1 MSETN
6 LGSGAGWGKTTADC
20 VVNSYGNVGRGG
32 GGVSVVSMDCGVG
45 MAQLIIVAIFILFF
59 ASSPN

>member
-1 MSETN
+1 MSDIT
-6 LGSGAGWGKTTADC
+6 LGAGAGWGTTTVDC

-32 GGVSVVSMDCGVG
+32 GGVSGVSIDCGVG
-45 MAQLIIVAIFILFF
+45 MAQLIIVAILFYFF